1 MLGLAP
7 NGEVVILMRMLV
19 FVAALTCVASA
30 CSKTDG
36 GPGTFM
42 AGAASRSVLPTV
54 SGGRDYLAEA
64 PGWPAREE
72 VDPDDPG
79 VFIEAWDQGE
89 VDVGNGRS
97 DSAWVH
103 DDLRATALA
112 LSLGNRRAMIIM
124 ADTYSYFGPDI
135 AVMLERVRARLP
147 AEWSEA
153 PILVSAT
160 HNHHGPDTA
169 FSINDDWFSMMAD
182 EIAAAAADAVTA
194 MEPATLSSA
203 VGDHGYGADDVRDPV
218 IRNTLLNVL
227 TVDAEESGESI
238 ATLVQWTGHP
248 ESTLGWDPPA
258 DAANL
263 EEACAIKGW
272 TGGNCT
278 AEGRY
283 LTADYPGVLRERL
296 QAALGG
302 EVLYF
307 NGPLGSQVGPG
318 AAPTWVVDEDHPVG
332 DGLTVPEGAVPLT
345 QCEDRP
351 TYLCR
356 SFAKTESIGT
366 ELANAVRGAL
376 EASKP
381 VTVTEL
387 SVRIESF
394 YTRLTNIGFRVLIA
408 DGDIGWQ
415 TPILYNCTGKPFSED
430 NCVED
435 GGEIID
441 DPLLTPFFDSRI
453 TRGDVITSQIAHV
466 DFGTVGM
473 LFMPGELPPELV
485 AGLPDDFETAAPEK
499 YYREPHLHAVGADY
513 QIPGG
518 LLSLV
523 DEDVTLTVGLGGDQ
537 IGYFVPVSDYRL
549 KCLNEVLLFA
559 RTTCDDLFTRGVI
572 QGEDW
577 ISGDVCHRITDDES
591 ALEEYGDDAE
601 AVVAICRYG
610 QALGR
615 ELGEPEGHYEET
627 NAAGW
632 DMVDDLWEAAK
643 RMLQN

>member
-1 MLGLAP
+1 VPGLK
-7 NGEVVILMRMLV
+7 GETVILMRMSFLV
-19 FVAALTCVASA
+19 LALSCVVSA
-30 CSKTDG
+30 CSNDSDG
-36 GPGTFM
+36 GSQTLM
-42 AGAASRSVLPTV
+42 AGTASRSILPTV
-54 SGGRDYLAEA
+54 SGGRDYLDDA
-64 PGWPAREE
+64 PGWPARES
-72 VDPDDPG
+72 VDPNDPG
-79 VFIEAWDQGE
+79 VFIEAWDQGR

-112 LSLGNRRAMIIM
+112 LSLGQERAMIIM
-124 ADTYSYFGPDI
+124 ADTYSYFGTDI

-147 AEWSEA
+147 EEWSEA

-169 FSINDDWFSMMAD
+169 FDINDDWFSLMAD
-182 EIAAAAADAVTA
+182 ELAAAAEEAVSA
-194 MEPATLSSA
+194 MQPATMSSA
-203 VGDHGYGADDVRDPV
+203 VGNHGYGADDVRDPI

-227 TVDAEESGESI
+227 AVDAVESGESI

-258 DAANL
+258 EAANL
-263 EEACAIKGW
+263 DEACAIKGW
-272 TGGNCT
+272 TGGDCT
-278 AEGRY
+278 ANGRY

-296 QAALGG
+296 QETRGG

-307 NGPLGSQVGPG
+307 NGPLGSQIGPG
-318 AAPTWVVDEDHPVG
+318 AAPTWVVDEAHPVG

-345 QCEDRP
+345 ECEDRP
-351 TYLCR
+351 PYLCR

-366 ELANAVRGAL
+366 ELANAVSAAM
-376 EASKP
+376 EQAKP
-381 VTVTEL
+381 VAVTEL
-387 SVRIESF
+387 SVKIESF

-415 TPILYNCTGKPFSED
+415 VPTLYNCTGKPFSDD

-453 TRGDVITSQIAHV
+453 TRGDVFLSQIAHF
-466 DFGTVGM
+466 DFGDVGM
-473 LFMPGELPPELV
+473 LYMPGELPPELV

-513 QIPGG
+513 QIPGH

-523 DEDVTLTVGLGGDQ
+523 DEEVTLTVGLGGDQ

-559 RTTCDDLFTRGVI
+559 RATCEDLYARGVI

-577 ISGDVCHRITDDES
+577 ISGDICQRVTDDES
-591 ALEEYGDDAE
+591 ALEEYGDDAD

-615 ELGEPEGHYEET
+615 ELGEPDGHYEET

-632 DMVDDLWEAAK
+632 DMVEDLWEAAK
-643 RMLQN
+643 RMLQK

>member
-1 MLGLAP
+1 
-7 NGEVVILMRMLV
+7 MRMSFLV
-19 FVAALTCVASA
+19 LALSCVVSA
-30 CSKTDG
+30 CSNSDEGSKTL
-36 GPGTFM
+36 M

-54 SGGRDYLAEA
+54 DGARDYLSQA
-64 PGWPAREE
+64 PGWPARED

-79 VFIEAWDQGE
+79 VFIEAWDQGQ

-103 DDLRATALA
+103 DDLRASAVALA
-112 LSLGNRRAMIIM
+112 VGEQRVLLIM
-124 ADTYSYFGPDI
+124 ADTYSYFGGDI
-135 AVMLERVRARLP
+135 AVMLERVRPRLP
-147 AEWSEA
+147 EEWTQA

-169 FSINDDWFSMMAD
+169 FSINDDWFSLMAD
-182 EIAAAAADAVTA
+182 EIATAAEDAVAA
-194 MEPATLSSA
+194 MQPATMSSA
-203 VGDHGYGADDVRDPV
+203 TGDHGYGADDVRDPI
-218 IRNTLLNVL
+218 IRNTLLNIL
-227 TVDAEESGESI
+227 AIEAEESGESI

-258 DAANL
+258 EAAKL
-263 EEACAIKGW
+263 DEVCPIKGW
-272 TGGNCT
+272 TGGDCS

-296 QAALGG
+296 QARLGG

-307 NGPLGSQVGPG
+307 NGPLGNQVGPG
-318 AAPTWVVDEDHPVG
+318 NAPTWVVDEDHPVG

-345 QCEDRP
+345 ACEDRD

-366 ELANAVRGAL
+366 ELANAVGRAL
-376 EASKP
+376 EQAAP
-381 VTVTEL
+381 VELQEL

-394 YTRLTNIGFRVLIA
+394 YTRLTNIGFRALIPA
-408 DGDIGWQ
+408 GDIGWS
-415 TPILYNCTGKPFSED
+415 TPVLYNCTGKPFSDD

-435 GGEIID
+435 GGEVEED
-441 DPLLTPFFDSRI
+441 VLLAFLGVEAISK
-453 TRGDVITSQIAHV
+453 GDVIGSQIAHV
-466 DFGTVGM
+466 DFGNVGI

-485 AGLPDDFETAAPEK
+485 KGLPDDFATAPPEK

-513 QIPGG
+513 EIPGHF
-518 LLSLV
+518 LSLV

-537 IGYFVPVSDYRL
+537 IGYFVPISDYRL
-549 KCLNEVLLFA
+549 KCLDEALLLA
-559 RTTCDDLFTRGVI
+559 GQAKCDDLYARGVI
-572 QGEDW
+572 EGEDW
-577 ISGDVCHRITDDES
+577 LSGAVCQRITDDES
-591 ALEEYGDDAE
+591 ALQEYGDDAD
-601 AVVAICRYG
+601 AVAAICRYG

-615 ELGEPEGHYEET
+615 EIDEPDGHYEET

-632 DMVDDLWEAAK
+632 DMVEDLWEAAK
-643 RMLQN
+643 RMLQK

>member
-1 MLGLAP
+1 MLA
-7 NGEVVILMRMLV
+7 
-19 FVAALTCVASA
+19 A
-30 CSKTDG
+30 CSNSDDDAG
-36 GPGTFM
+36 LPVL

-54 SGGRDYLAEA
+54 GGTRDYLSEV
-64 PGWPAREE
+64 PGWPPREQ

-79 VFIEAWDQGE
+79 VFVETWDQGR

-103 DDLRATALA
+103 DDLRTTALA
-112 LSLGNRRAMIIM
+112 LEVEDERVLIVM
-124 ADTYSYFGPDI
+124 ADTYSYFGIDI
-135 AVMLERVRARLP
+135 AAMLERVRARIP
-147 AEWSEA
+147 ADWSEV
-153 PILVSAT
+153 PVLVSAT

-169 FSINDDWFSMMAD
+169 FSINDDWFSLHAD
-182 EIAAAAADAVTA
+182 EIAEAVAEAITA
-194 MEPATLSSA
+194 MKPAVMSSA

-218 IRNTLLNVL
+218 IRNTALNVL
-227 TVDAEESGESI
+227 TVDDAETGDAI

-248 ESTLGWDPPA
+248 ESTLGWSPPA

-263 EEACAIKGW
+263 EETCAIKNW
-272 TGGNCT
+272 TEGNCT

-296 QAALGG
+296 QGARGG

-307 NGPLGSQVGPG
+307 NGPLGNQVGPG

-332 DGLTVPEGAVPLT
+332 DGITIPEGAVPLT
-345 QCEDRP
+345 QCNDRDD
-351 TYLCR
+351 YYCR

-366 ELANAVRGAL
+366 ELANAVLLAL
-376 EASKP
+376 EQPTRVKVS
-381 VTVTEL
+381 EL
-387 SVRIESF
+387 TVRIESF

-408 DGDIGWQ
+408 DGDIGWSA
-415 TPILYNCTGKPFSED
+415 PVLYNCTGKPFTND

-435 GGEIID
+435 GGELVD
-441 DPLLTPFFDSRI
+441 DPLLTPLFDSQI
-453 TRGDVITSQIAHV
+453 AAGDVIGSQIAHI
-466 DFGTVGM
+466 DFGDVGM

-485 AGLPDDFETAAPEK
+485 RGLPDDFETAPPEK

-513 QIPGG
+513 TIPGH

-523 DEDVTLTVGLGGDQ
+523 DESVTLTVGLGTDQ

-549 KCLNEVLLFA
+549 RCLDLVVATEL
-559 RTTCDDLFTRGVI
+559 TTCAELHSRGTI
-572 QGEDW
+572 EGEDW
-577 ISGDVCHRITDDES
+577 ISGATCQRITDDAA
-591 ALEEYGDDAE
+591 ALEALGDDAA
-601 AVVAICRYG
+601 AVQSICRYG

-632 DMVDDLWEAAK
+632 DMVDDLWEAAQQ
-643 RMLQN
+643 MLQSE